1 MLYVQDSLI
10 NSFITILD
18 VCYHIY
24 TLYTERKTGLHRL
37 ICCVFGL
44 FENEFTFISQTD
56 SLSLI
61 RSYSLTYNHIHTH
74 VLRQE
79 IAIQINNDNEPMA
92 LLMQW
97 HKRETWYTMN
107 GSVYC
112 NIILMY
118 VRNYNCLNI
127 LCYCNVIEMSLKL
140 LNFNFTCTVDS
151 VSWIPIQQAT

>member
-79 IAIQINNDNEPMA
+79 IAIQINNDNEPMWLYRCSDINVKHDTWWTVVYILQYYTNVCQKLQ
-92 LLMQW
+92 LLKCIMLLQ
-97 HKRETWYTMN
+97 
-107 GSVYC
+107 
-112 NIILMY
+112 
-118 VRNYNCLNI
+118 
-127 LCYCNVIEMSLKL
+127 CYWNVIKITEFQLHL
-140 LNFNFTCTVDS
+140 H
-151 VSWIPIQQAT
+151 SW